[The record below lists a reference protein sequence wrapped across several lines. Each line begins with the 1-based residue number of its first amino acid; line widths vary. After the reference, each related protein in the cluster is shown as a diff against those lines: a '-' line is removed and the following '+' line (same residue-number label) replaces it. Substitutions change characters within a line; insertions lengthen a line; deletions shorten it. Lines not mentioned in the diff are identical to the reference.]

1 MYNKSFKLDPSEIE
15 LIEICLRK
23 EQSRIV
29 ASRQTTIDSTIVP
42 PDQISSVREYDEEIK
57 NITTL
62 LGRLHEQKNW
72 YRPKDKVYV
81 SG

>member
-1 MYNKSFKLDPSEIE
+1 MYNKSFNLNPSDIE
-15 LIEICLRK
+15 LIEISLRK
-23 EQSRIV
+23 EQSRISV
-29 ASRQTTIDSTIVP
+29 SRQTLIDSTIVP

-57 NITTL
+57 NITAL
-62 LGRLHEQKNW
+62 LGRLHEQKIW